1 MDRREM
7 EEVKVLDRIVE
18 LRDLDND
25 LEVEG
30 INDIF

>member
-1 MDRREM
+1 M

>member
-1 MDRREM
+1 MDRRET